1 MHNKMKCMQRLN
13 EFQEQQKAI
22 LNSISNT
29 LISSTD
35 LKETIVKAFD
45 VLDSYLGLKRAT
57 LTLIDPELK
66 EVTIQMAHGLS
77 KEEIKKGK
85 YQIGEGIIG
94 QVIESGEPIMIPKLK
109 NDKRFLNKTGARK
122 NLENLS
128 FICVPIKINQQ
139 TVGTLSVDGEYKD
152 EDHLKDDFKL
162 LSFIGLLIAQSIRF
176 HELIEKEKL
185 MLQSENQKLK
195 DELREKYQINNMI
208 GNSNAMQAVYE
219 NIVQVAGSTATV
231 LIRGES
237 GTGKEL
243 VASAIHYASPRVNKP
258 FVKVNCGAIP
268 ESLIEAEL
276 FGYEKGAFTDASQTK
291 IGKFEA
297 ANGGTIF
304 LDEIAELSPALQVKL
319 LRVLQEKE
327 FDRIGGIKPIK
338 VNIRVIAA
346 TNKNLELELTEKRFR
361 EDLYYRL
368 NVFPIFLPPLRERK
382 SDIMLLAEHFLEIYA
397 NENHKN
403 IKRISTLAIDLLVSY
418 HWPGNVRELQ
428 NCIERAVLL
437 CNGDTIQAT
446 HLPPSLQRIDV
457 HEVVLSENLSFK
469 EIVSNFEREIIMDA
483 LKKNRSNVV
492 KAAKSL
498 QTTER
503 ILNYKIQSLKIE
515 KPSKYKISSY

>member
-1 MHNKMKCMQRLN
+1 MHNKMKYMQRLN

-428 NCIERAVLL
+428 NCIERSVLL
-437 CNGDTIQAT
+437 CNADTIQAT

-457 HEVVLSENLSFK
+457 HEVVLNENLSFK

>member
-1 MHNKMKCMQRLN
+1 MVKFN

-22 LNSISNT
+22 LNSISST
-29 LISSTD
+29 LSASTD
-35 LKETIVKAFD
+35 LKETITKTFD
-45 VLDSYLGLKRAT
+45 VLDNYLGLKRAT

-94 QVIESGEPIMIPKLK
+94 QVIESGEPIIIHKLK
-109 NDKRFLNKTGARK
+109 TDKRFLNKTGARK

-128 FICVPIKINQQ
+128 FLCVPIKINQQ
-139 TVGTLSVDGEYKD
+139 TIGTLSVDGEYK
-152 EDHLKDDFKL
+152 EEEHLKDDFKL

-176 HELIEKEKL
+176 HELIEKEKIA
-185 MLQSENQKLK
+185 LQSENQKLK
-195 DELREKYQINNMI
+195 YELKEKYQINNMI
-208 GNSNAMQAVYE
+208 GNSSAMQKVYE
-219 NIVQVAGSTATV
+219 AIVQVANANATV

-243 VASAIHYASPRVNKP
+243 VANAIHYGSPRTSKP
-258 FVKVNCGAIP
+258 FIKVNCGAIP
-268 ESLIEAEL
+268 ESLIESEL
-276 FGYEKGAFTDASQTK
+276 FGYEKGAFTDAGQTK

-327 FDRIGGIKPIK
+327 FERIGSTKPIK
-338 VNIRVIAA
+338 INLRVIAA
-346 TNKNLELELTEKRFR
+346 TNKNLEIELKEKRFR

-382 SDIMLLAEHFLEIYA
+382 SDIILLAEHFLEIYA
-397 NENHKN
+397 KENNKK

-428 NCIERAVLL
+428 NCIERATLV
-437 CNGDTIQAT
+437 CNSDTIQAT
-446 HLPPSLQRIDV
+446 HLPPSLQRIDM
-457 HEVVLSENLSFK
+457 HEHSTFDNLSLK
-469 EIVSNFEREIIMDA
+469 EMISNFEREIIIDA

-492 KAAKSL
+492 KAAKML

-503 ILNYKIQSLKIE
+503 ILNYKIQTLKIE
-515 KPSKYKISSY
+515 KPQKYKI